1 MFAVV
6 DSPRGERQSIE
17 EKTNVSCVL
26 VGKQVPII
34 TWLLA
39 LQDARFSS
47 RREILEEPRS
57 SYRESDTSIL
67 PVLNG
72 PLQTSRLPVS

>member
-39 LQDARFSS
+39 LHARFSS
-47 RREILEEPRS
+47 RGEILEEPRS

-67 PVLNG
+67 PVLN